1 MAKRIGET
9 LGKEDWR
16 RRYLQGGGDGKEEEE
31 EEEEE
36 GEEEETALIK
46 SSNHDLAAGEI
57 SCAYLIPT
65 KLSPAV

>member
-31 EEEEE
+31 EEEE
-36 GEEEETALIK
+36 TALIK

-57 SCAYLIPT
+57 SCVYLIPT

>member
-31 EEEEE
+31 EEEE
-36 GEEEETALIK
+36 TALIK